1 MPNTNGEKIFFGI
14 LMSVLMALG
23 MEVYN
28 VAFKMG
34 YNAMPGGLSNM
45 TNGAVF
51 PDALKEAAFMMD
63 IRFHLL

>member
-23 MEVYN
+23 MEVFN

-34 YNAMPGGLSNM
+34 DNAMPGGLSNM
-45 TNGAVF
+45 TNAGF
-51 PDALKEAAFMMD
+51 PDAL
-63 IRFHLL
+63 